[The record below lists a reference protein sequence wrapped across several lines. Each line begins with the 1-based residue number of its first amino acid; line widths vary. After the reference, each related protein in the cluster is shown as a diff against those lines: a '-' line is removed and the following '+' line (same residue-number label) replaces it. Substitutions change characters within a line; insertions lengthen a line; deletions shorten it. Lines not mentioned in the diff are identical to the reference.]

1 VKERLPVEVE
11 RFLSDHIE
19 SVEAV
24 NLLILLFAHPARRW
38 TVEDVGHESRTNG
51 WSAEMHLRALS
62 AHGLV
67 RVLPGTPP
75 TYQAEL
81 AYTDIVSELART
93 FLERRVSVISF
104 IYSRPEGDG

>member
-1 VKERLPVEVE
+1 MNERLPAEIE
-11 RFLSDHIE
+11 RFLTDYID

-24 NLLILLFAHPARRW
+24 NVLILLFAHAGRRW

-51 WSAEMHLRALS
+51 WSAEMQLRSLS
-62 AHGLV
+62 THGLV

-75 TYQAEL
+75 MYQADP
-81 AYTDIVSELART
+81 AYTGIVSLLART

-104 IYSRPEGDG
+104 IYSRPDGEG